1 MNRVAVLDD
10 YQGVALS
17 LADWERLPKDTHVTI
32 FKDHLI
38 NAPDIVQRLHKY
50 QIICAMRERTPFPKA
65 LLDNLP
71 NLKLLITTG
80 MRNAS
85 IDLKHASNLG
95 ITVCGTEG
103 LGHPTAELTWGLI
116 ISLARKIHQEN
127 EATKQGRWQT
137 SLGVDLK
144 GKTLGIIGLGNL
156 GSQVSKI
163 GNAFGMNVLAWSQN
177 LTKQL
182 ASTQMATL
190 VSFEDLLKRSDFLT
204 IHTVLS
210 ERTRNLI
217 GKQEISLMK
226 ESSFLINTSRG
237 PIVEEESLINAL
249 KNNNIAGAGLD
260 VFDYEPLDEKN
271 PLLSLKNVLIT
282 PHIGYVTKE
291 GYEIYYSQT
300 VECIKKFLEGN
311 PVRVINN

>member
-1 MNRVAVLDD
+1 
-10 YQGVALS
+10 
-17 LADWERLPKDTHVTI
+17 
-32 FKDHLI
+32 
-38 NAPDIVQRLHKY
+38 
-50 QIICAMRERTPFPKA
+50 
-65 LLDNLP
+65 
-71 NLKLLITTG
+71 
-80 MRNAS
+80 
-85 IDLKHASNLG
+85 
-95 ITVCGTEG
+95 
-103 LGHPTAELTWGLI
+103 
-116 ISLARKIHQEN
+116 
-127 EATKQGRWQT
+127 
-137 SLGVDLK
+137 
-144 GKTLGIIGLGNL
+144 
-156 GSQVSKI
+156 
-163 GNAFGMNVLAWSQN
+163 
-177 LTKQL
+177 
-182 ASTQMATL
+182 MATL

>member
-1 MNRVAVLDD
+1 MNKVAILDD

-17 LADWERLPKDTHVTI
+17 LADWETLPKDTHLTI

-38 NAPDIVQRLHKY
+38 DTPDIVQRLHKY
-50 QIICAMRERTPFPKA
+50 QIVCVMRERTPFPKA

-226 ESSFLINTSRG
+226 KSSFLINTSRG